1 MAVAI
6 LTSVFVETLFG
17 GALLM
22 WFWPMR
28 SRASFAHRQIGPK
41 REYKMRQPPRLLLL
55 LALAGC
61 TSGGDLFHQS
71 QPTKPTAS
79 ATEPVLQGPPQQAVP
94 RSNLSPAATAAA
106 PPDATGGK
114 GELMECVTQSCR
126 INCSPKIARRF
137 RPKWCANFKEPTE

>member
-79 ATEPVLQGPPQQAVP
+79 ATEPVLQGPPSAGPFLGV
-94 RSNLSPAATAAA
+94 NLSPAATAAA

-114 GELMECVTQSCR
+114 GELMECGDAVLQNQLLSKR
-126 INCSPKIARRF
+126 
-137 RPKWCANFKEPTE
+137 